1 MLFLVFQLDD
11 DRYAIEAARVICV
24 LPHVDARVVPQAP
37 AGVVGV
43 IDWRGAP
50 VPLVDLAQVLRGR
63 PAHARLSTRI
73 VIVEHPGTD
82 DTTHAL
88 GLLAECVVD
97 TLRLDPSAFRDSGID
112 AGQARYLGP
121 VAADAHGLV
130 QWVRVEDLLPM
141 SVRERLFVAAGTDLS
156 EVAA

>member
-24 LPHVDARVVPQAP
+24 LPQVDARVMPNAP
-37 AGVVGV
+37 AGVAGV
-43 IDWRGAP
+43 IDWRGVP
-50 VPLVDLAQVLRGR
+50 LPLVDLAQVLRDR

-73 VIVEHPGTD
+73 VVVEHPGADGTV
-82 DTTHAL
+82 HAL

-97 TLRLDPSAFRDSGID
+97 TVRLDPSAFRDSGID

-121 VAADAHGLV
+121 VATDAHGLL
-130 QWVRVEDLLPM
+130 QWVRVENLLPV
-141 SVRERLFVAAGTDLS
+141 SVRERLFVSGGADRP